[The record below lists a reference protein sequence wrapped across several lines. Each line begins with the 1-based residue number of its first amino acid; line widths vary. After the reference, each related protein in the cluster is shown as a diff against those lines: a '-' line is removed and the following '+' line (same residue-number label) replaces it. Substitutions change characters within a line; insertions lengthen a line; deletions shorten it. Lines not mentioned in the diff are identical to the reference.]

1 MHSGILEDLR
11 AQAFVDKVVDVKTLA
26 YLIIDRCACNVF
38 DPESITS
45 PNMQFLRQF
54 DESIDDLVS
63 YHCYAVEVN

>member
-1 MHSGILEDLR
+1 VHSSILEDLR

-38 DPESITS
+38 DPESITI

-54 DESIDDLVS
+54 DKSIDDLVS
-63 YHCYAVEVN
+63 SYGHALEVN